1 MNKYAI
7 IKKVKQEILERL
19 NLILPYEDLI
29 TSYNTYVDN
38 KGVLNGHVNMLA
50 FMLIGFEIEGLNKA

>member
-38 KGVLNGHVNMLA
+38 NGVLNGHVNMLA